1 MDNRFSAR
9 ALELARVLLVH
20 GELAP
25 RLTLQTLL
33 QAGGYAVDV
42 AATPS
47 EAVTMLD
54 TGKYEL
60 VLNGYGTVGRQVLAY
75 ARVKDY
81 RPATATITFSQPP
94 VPRRKASH
102 SNHEISIRTEDV
114 PSLLE
119 QVARLIGLRA
129 ARRYRP
135 MGQTV

>member
-1 MDNRFSAR
+1 M
-9 ALELARVLLVH
+9 LLVH

-42 AATPS
+42 AGTPS
-47 EAVTMLD
+47 EAVAKLD

-60 VLNGYGTVGRQVLAY
+60 VLCGDDTAARQVLAY

-81 RPATATITFSQPP
+81 RPATAMITSSQP
-94 VPRRKASH
+94 VPQRKTAR
-102 SNHEISIRTEDV
+102 SNHRVSIRAEDV

-119 QVARLIGLRA
+119 KVAGLIGLRA
-129 ARRYRP
+129 ARRHRP
-135 MGQTV
+135 MGQMV